1 MNRTPYRK
9 AWEVI
14 GYTFDGCAYCPQCAD
29 NLPTRN
35 EQGDSPTPVFLS
47 DEFDGHT
54 CDTCHEVMN

>member
-35 EQGDSPTPVFLS
+35 EQGDSPVPVFLGEYLGYS
-47 DEFDGHT
+47 T
-54 CDTCHEVMN
+54 CDTCYEVIN

>member
-1 MNRTPYRK
+1 VNRIPYRK

-14 GYTFDGCAYCPQCAD
+14 AYTFNGCAYCPQCAD

-54 CDTCHEVMN
+54 CDTCYEVIN